1 LTFELCNCEL
11 LNLKSTMAK
20 ITITLVKSTIH
31 RPKDQKDTVRALGIR
46 KMNGS
51 VEKEATPQ
59 ILGMVKKIAH
69 LVTTVTEG

>member
-1 LTFELCNCEL
+1 MDCS
-11 LNLKSTMAK
+11 NLKSTMAK

-46 KMNGS
+46 KMNGT
-51 VEKEATPQ
+51 VEKEITPQ

-69 LVTTVTEG
+69 LVTTVTEA